1 MHRACTQYNAFISKQ
16 EITLHIK
23 RGCQRG
29 GEELRL
35 YEFATIK
42 LSSALY
48 KKEAANSMIKVL
60 FFFFEYNFI
69 SSNLSARLSG
79 SPANDCYSF

>member
-60 FFFFEYNFI
+60 FFYGVQFHFLQSVCKI
-69 SSNLSARLSG
+69 KWQ
-79 SPANDCYSF
+79 PCK